1 MAFEGDIHAVGH
13 HLQTHAHGL
22 GGGPR
27 DAYARSAYNRYYYSV
42 FLRTR
47 DLFRSINPSWSRA
60 SHGDYPKILLGDV
73 RKQLQRGWTRARK
86 DGDRRLMQDTA
97 AALRAVDALS
107 GLLEK
112 AYALRVVADYE
123 PEELVEFNGVDRFS
137 LKEVEI
143 TSAHAW
149 RSLCDTFCSEINLAW
164 VQINA

>member
-1 MAFEGDIHAVGH
+1 
-13 HLQTHAHGL
+13 
-22 GGGPR
+22 
-27 DAYARSAYNRYYYSV
+27 
-42 FLRTR
+42 
-47 DLFRSINPSWSRA
+47 
-60 SHGDYPKILLGDV
+60 
-73 RKQLQRGWTRARK
+73 
-86 DGDRRLMQDTA
+86 MQDTA